1 MSSDAIYFTLADPF
15 DQRLAKI
22 NYRRFI
28 ASLNADLIL
37 FDKVVVSGS
46 HILGSDLTSY
56 ALLFVDEGREL
67 LQEGL
72 VTVCLPNECANSS
85 EYLTKFVNF
94 HRDQRFYQK
103 LDLHMTRYE
112 YYSYYAHMY
121 AYPSLV
127 KPEKLKHD
135 PEGLLAYRAH
145 CLDEISPSFLKYKIS
160 EAWNIVSK
168 SLMNDFDYYNSPFKR
183 FVRSSE
189 EFKKLK
195 EVTEFVLTEHGTLN
209 RPLIVRFIEQLTA
222 SRRQLYLKI
231 INLAYYLGGLNAI
244 SSLKLHC
251 RQPYFDLIKQKM
263 SYDILHLKRSGV
275 QFFTRAALKSFL
287 ELHGLNLADLA
298 ILDIDSLKSI
308 RKSSAARKFKTK
320 FFRLIN
326 NWLEGKIY
334 EEDIMDIERL
344 ELELTQTI
352 RSEIDKEYKWL
363 RVKEGIEPIH
373 MSLRIMGTTISGLSS
388 LFSLLQA
395 NYAAGVISIA
405 SGGVLLASG
414 PILDLIIRNK
424 SNFIAFGELL
434 KKKIKPAT

>member
-1 MSSDAIYFTLADPF
+1 
-15 DQRLAKI
+15 
-22 NYRRFI
+22 
-28 ASLNADLIL
+28 
-37 FDKVVVSGS
+37 
-46 HILGSDLTSY
+46 
-56 ALLFVDEGREL
+56 
-67 LQEGL
+67 
-72 VTVCLPNECANSS
+72 
-85 EYLTKFVNF
+85 
-94 HRDQRFYQK
+94 
-103 LDLHMTRYE
+103 
-112 YYSYYAHMY
+112 
-121 AYPSLV
+121 
-127 KPEKLKHD
+127 
-135 PEGLLAYRAH
+135 
-145 CLDEISPSFLKYKIS
+145 
-160 EAWNIVSK
+160 
-168 SLMNDFDYYNSPFKR
+168 
-183 FVRSSE
+183 
-189 EFKKLK
+189 
-195 EVTEFVLTEHGTLN
+195 
-209 RPLIVRFIEQLTA
+209 
-222 SRRQLYLKI
+222 LKI